1 VQLYL
6 DDFGTGYSSLS
17 HLHRLPTHAVK
28 IDRSFVSHVTRKP
41 EIVSAILALARSLD
55 MRVEAEGI
63 ETSQQLTCLKELG
76 CEFGQGFYFSRPVP
90 SGAAARL
97 VDTHLAH

>member
-1 VQLYL
+1 
-6 DDFGTGYSSLS
+6 
-17 HLHRLPTHAVK
+17 
-28 IDRSFVSHVTRKP
+28 
-41 EIVSAILALARSLD
+41 

-63 ETSQQLTCLKELG
+63 ETSLQLACQRELG
-76 CEFGQGFYFSRPVP
+76 CQFGQGFFFSRPVS

>member
-1 VQLYL
+1 
-6 DDFGTGYSSLS
+6 
-17 HLHRLPTHAVK
+17 LHRLPTHAIK
-28 IDRSFVSHVTRKP
+28 IDRSFINQVTRNP
-41 EIVSAILALARSLD
+41 EIVRAILALAGSLD

-63 ETSQQLTCLKELG
+63 ETSLQLACLRELG
-76 CEFGQGFYFSRPVP
+76 CQFGQGLFFSRPVP